1 MGLPMGLPKRSLV
14 PVLLALCFVGCSC
27 QRQADDRAAATAT
40 APAPP
45 RDDAAARAAAEAAR
59 RAQAQNQQRADAMT
73 EAVNTLHLYLQQLSS
88 GKRELAEKHW
98 AYERQPRGNEE
109 AGLRQIEQFSAMRIQ
124 NETPEPLD
132 QEIVPESLQI
142 PVELRVSLPG
152 GENRRYTGWYRM
164 RRDPVD
170 RSWKLT
176 ATSLSVALR

>member
-1 MGLPMGLPKRSLV
+1 MRLPIRLLV
-14 PVLLALCFVGCSC
+14 PVLLALNVVGCSC
-27 QRQADDRAAATAT
+27 QRQTDDRAAATT
-40 APAPP
+40 PAPARPQ
-45 RDDAAARAAAEAAR
+45 DDAAARAATEAAQ
-59 RAQAQNQQRADAMT
+59 RAQAQNQQRVEAMT

-98 AYERQPRGNEE
+98 AYGRQPRGNEE
-109 AGLRQIEQFSAMRIQ
+109 AGLRQIEQFSGMRIE
-124 NETPEPLD
+124 NDTPEPLD
-132 QEIVPESLQI
+132 QESVPESLEI

>member
-1 MGLPMGLPKRSLV
+1 MRLLIPA
-14 PVLLALCFVGCSC
+14 LLALSFVGCSC
-27 QRQADDRAAATAT
+27 QRQSDDGAAAATAPT
-40 APAPP
+40 PAKPQ
-45 RDDAAARAAAEAAR
+45 DDAAARAAADAAR
-59 RAQAQNQQRADAMT
+59 RADAQNQQRVEAMT

-109 AGLRQIEQFSAMRIQ
+109 AGLRQIERFSGMRIQ
-124 NETPEPLD
+124 NDTPEPLD
-132 QEIVPESLQI
+132 QEVVPESLEI

-170 RSWKLT
+170 RRWKLT

>member
-1 MGLPMGLPKRSLV
+1 MPLPIRSLA
-14 PVLLALCFVGCSC
+14 PALLALCLVGCSC
-27 QRQADDRAAATAT
+27 QRQADDRAG
-40 APAPP
+40 APAPAQP
-45 RDDAAARAAAEAAR
+45 RDDAGARAAADAAR
-59 RAQAQNQQRADAMT
+59 RAQAQNQQRVEAMT
-73 EAVNTLHLYLQQLSS
+73 EAVNTLHLYLQQISS

-132 QEIVPESLQI
+132 EEAVPESLQI